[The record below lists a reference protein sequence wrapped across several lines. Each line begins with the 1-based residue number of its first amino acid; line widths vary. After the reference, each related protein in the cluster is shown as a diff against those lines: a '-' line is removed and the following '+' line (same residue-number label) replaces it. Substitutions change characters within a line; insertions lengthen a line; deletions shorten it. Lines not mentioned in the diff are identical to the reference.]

1 MVRRQSRVAWRA
13 VWGVCVGLLGGPAAA
28 QLPEV
33 EGRWSPPLSW
43 PLSAQ
48 HVHLL
53 PDGQVMFFG
62 DLAGSGQAPYVWD
75 PSADTFTAL
84 PLPPFNVF
92 GAGHSYLP
100 DGRLLLTG
108 GHAEPRVGE
117 NRAVLF
123 NPSTGSWEPAPE
135 MNDKRRYP
143 TNTTLPNGDVLV
155 LSGETV
161 GSGGTNALPQRWVND
176 TQSWWNLSTAE
187 RKLPHSPRMFL
198 APNGKL
204 FFAGA
209 WRSNLWLDP
218 EGTGT
223 WFGATRSL
231 FGGRAYGGAVYLDGK
246 VLLVG
251 GGDPPT
257 DTVEL
262 IDLNQPSPTWTSQ
275 SPLSVA
281 RRHHNTTLLPD
292 GSVLVTGGTR
302 AGGFDDRQ
310 GAVLHAELWNPE
322 THTWHSLAS
331 GSVYRGYHSTAVL
344 LPDGRVLSAGG
355 SESSA
360 ELFEPPY
367 LFQGPRPTLQ
377 EAPDQLLPGTAFPV
391 RTPEAAQIKKVT
403 LLALG
408 SSTHA
413 FDQNQRFLTLPHS
426 VTGDGL
432 LVSAPESN
440 VVAPPGPYLLFLVNE
455 AGVPSVAKRV
465 QIGKVASR
473 FSSVIAFSDVWK
485 YDDGNVDRG
494 TAWLAS
500 DYDDS
505 AWKSGPGQFGYGD
518 GDEATVLTAST
529 PTQPTVYFRK
539 KITLDK
545 PVLAAR
551 LEALFDDGLQV
562 WVNGVPVYSKNV
574 GHGLDFGK
582 YASGSTSNEYRRESL
597 SLNDVPLNVPFVVGE
612 NIVTALVKQVG
623 PRSADLSFALGLQV
637 QFENF
642 QEEHQRAISFG
653 ESWEYDDSGLD
664 PGPSW
669 MAPTFDS
676 ASWKV
681 GVGQFGYGDGDEA
694 TVLASTRPARP
705 STYFRK
711 KIHLSG
717 PVTSA
722 SLELLFEDGVAV
734 FVNGTQVFTRN
745 VGRMAHTKYATGS
758 LENAR
763 ETVELVLEPNPF
775 VQGENT
781 LAVVVKQVGATS
793 PDLSFDLAL
802 DVGVQVRA
810 P

>member
-1 MVRRQSRVAWRA
+1 MVEGQSRSAWKA
-13 VWGVCVGLLGGPAAA
+13 VLGVCVGLLGGPAAA
-28 QLPEV
+28 QVPEL

-48 HVHLL
+48 HIHLL
-53 PDGQVMFFG
+53 PDGKVMFFE
-62 DLAGSGQAPYVWD
+62 DFAGGGQAPYVWE
-75 PSADTFTAL
+75 PATDTFAAL

-92 GAGHSYLP
+92 GAGHSYLS

-108 GHAEPRVGE
+108 GHSEPRVGE
-117 NRAVLF
+117 ARAAIF
-123 NPSTGSWEPAPE
+123 NPYTGVWEPAPD

-143 TNTTLPNGDVLV
+143 TNTTLPDGDVLV

-161 GSGGTNALPQRWVND
+161 GSGVTNALPQRWVD
-176 TQSWWNLSTAE
+176 GTQSWRDLSTAG

-223 WFGATRSL
+223 WFGSTRSL
-231 FGGRAYGGAVYLDGK
+231 HGGRAYGGAVYLDGK

-257 DTVEL
+257 NTVEL

-275 SPLSVA
+275 SPMRVA

-292 GSVLVTGGTR
+292 GTVLVTGGTQS
-302 AGGFDDRQ
+302 GGFDDRG
-310 GAVLHAELWNPE
+310 GAVFHAEIWDPE
-322 THTWHSLAS
+322 TNTWHSLAS
-331 GSVYRGYHSTAVL
+331 GSVYRGYHSTALL

-355 SESSA
+355 NGESSA
-360 ELFEPPY
+360 EIFEPPY
-367 LFQGPRPTLQ
+367 LFKGPRPAVQ
-377 EAPDQLLPGTAFPV
+377 EAPDELLPGTVFPV
-391 RTPEAAQIKKVT
+391 STPDGSQIKKVT

-413 FDQNQRFLTLPHS
+413 FDQNQRLLTLPYS
-426 VTGDGL
+426 VTDDGL
-432 LVSAPESN
+432 RVSAPESN
-440 VVAPPGPYLLFLVNE
+440 VLAPPGPYLLFLVNE
-455 AGVPSVAKRV
+455 AGVPSVAKKV
-465 QIGKVASR
+465 QVGKVPSR
-473 FSSVIAFSDVWK
+473 FASVIAFSDVWK

-494 TAWLAS
+494 TSWLAS

-505 AWKSGPGQFGYGD
+505 AWKSGPGQFGHGD
-518 GDEATVLTAST
+518 GDEATVLNATT

-551 LEALFDDGLQV
+551 LEALFDDGVQV
-562 WVNGVPVYSKNV
+562 WINGVPVYSKNV
-574 GHGLDFGK
+574 GNGLDFGK

-597 SLNDVPLNVPFVVGE
+597 SLDSAPFVVGE
-612 NIVTALVKQVG
+612 NLVTALVKQVG
-623 PRSADLSFALGLQV
+623 PRSDDLSFALALQV

-642 QEEHQRAISFG
+642 QEEHQRAIAFG
-653 ESWEYDDSGLD
+653 DRWEYDDSGVD

-669 MAPTFDS
+669 MAPAFDS

-681 GVGQFGYGDGDEA
+681 GVGQFGHGDGDEV
-694 TVLASTRPARP
+694 TVLASPRPARP

-734 FVNGTQVFTRN
+734 FVNGTQVFARN
-745 VGRMAHTKYATGS
+745 VGRLAHSKYATGS

-763 ETVELVLEPNPF
+763 ETVELVLQPNPF
-775 VQGENT
+775 VKGENT
-781 LAVVVKQVGATS
+781 VAVVVKQVGATS

-802 DVGVQVRA
+802 DVGVQVPA